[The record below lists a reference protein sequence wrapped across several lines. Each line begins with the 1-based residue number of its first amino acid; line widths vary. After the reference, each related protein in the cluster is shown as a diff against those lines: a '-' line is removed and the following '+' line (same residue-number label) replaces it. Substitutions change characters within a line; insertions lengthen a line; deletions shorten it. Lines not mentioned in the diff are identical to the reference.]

1 MPPPIK
7 LVQQAL
13 PGMSQLCDSPERTAG
28 TFLKTAATV
37 FSRWFLV
44 MRAAASRERAR
55 QQEYRLAHNLKN
67 KVKVPSRPLELV
79 DLEKQTEEYSESI
92 IRSMFGDEVADY
104 ARSRF
109 ACALSTGD
117 MRAFKIRL
125 LMLKARNALQGPLQ
139 DEFSKWTDRYIE
151 QAEADAGCK
160 PCPGPRRMSRAEKER
175 KRLRKAANDY
185 YEEEWFQDH
194 EEPARPGVENPSPSA
209 SPAKGEDDSTSDTPS
224 PRAKKDGGSRK
235 RKASDIL
242 SKTVSGSMPPV
253 AGLVS
258 SMYKVMGG
266 ATIEDMAALIVEES
280 PADILENASEE
291 KVEKTSPIEKNG
303 PVRGLDD
310 SVTVMPEAPK
320 IQYLETPGR
329 RAYDSV
335 AEVMED
341 MAAGRAECYKTPGEV
356 VAAMKQGK
364 MMPHEAMLFISAM
377 DKLSGDKK
385 KGRRPATRRAK
396 LEQIPPE
403 EEEIDSEDRF
413 SNRDEGGEGDGAA
426 AYSYNPNGF
435 GGCYQGDYN
444 W

>member
-55 QQEYRLAHNLKN
+55 QQEYRIAHNLKN

-79 DLEKQTEEYSESI
+79 DMEKQTEEYSESI

-104 ARSRF
+104 ARTRF

-125 LMLKARNALQGPLQ
+125 LMLKARNSLQGPLQ

-185 YEEEWFQDH
+185 YEEEWFRDH
-194 EEPARPGVENPSPSA
+194 EEPPRLDMENPPPSA
-209 SPAKGEDDSTSDTPS
+209 SPAKGEVSTLDTPS
-224 PRAKKDGGSRK
+224 SGAKKDGGRK

-242 SKTVSGSMPPV
+242 SKTVSGSLPPV

-258 SMYKVMGG
+258 SMCKVMGG

-280 PADILENASEE
+280 PVDTLESASEE
-291 KVEKTSPIEKNG
+291 KVEKTSHIEKSG
-303 PVRGLDD
+303 PVRALEN
-310 SVTVMPEAPK
+310 SVTVTSETPK
-320 IQYLETPGR
+320 TQYLETHGR
-329 RAYDSV
+329 RTYDSV

-341 MAAGRAECYKTPGEV
+341 MAAGRTECYKTPGEV

-403 EEEIDSEDRF
+403 EEEEEIDSEDRF

>member
-55 QQEYRLAHNLKN
+55 QQEYRIAHNLKN

-125 LMLKARNALQGPLQ
+125 LMLKARNSLQGPLQ

-194 EEPARPGVENPSPSA
+194 EEPARPDAENPSPSA
-209 SPAKGEDDSTSDTPS
+209 SPANGKSSTSDAPS
-224 PRAKKDGGSRK
+224 PRAKKDGGRK

-280 PADILENASEE
+280 PADTLENASEE
-291 KVEKTSPIEKNG
+291 KVEKTSPIEENG
-303 PVRGLDD
+303 PVKGLED
-310 SVTVMPEAPK
+310 SVTVTPETPK
-320 IQYLETPGR
+320 TQYLETPGR
-329 RAYDSV
+329 RMYGSV
-335 AEVMED
+335 EEVMED
-341 MAAGRAECYKTPGEV
+341 MAAGRTECYKTPGEV
-356 VAAMKQGK
+356 VAAMKLGK

-385 KGRRPATRRAK
+385 KGRRPAARRAK

-403 EEEIDSEDRF
+403 EEEEEIDSEDRF
-413 SNRDEGGEGDGAA
+413 GNRDEGGEGEGAA

>member
-44 MRAAASRERAR
+44 MRAAVSRERAR
-55 QQEYRLAHNLKN
+55 QQEYRIAHNLKN

-79 DLEKQTEEYSESI
+79 DMEKQTEEYSESI

-125 LMLKARNALQGPLQ
+125 LMLKARNSLQGPLQ

-194 EEPARPGVENPSPSA
+194 EEPHRPDMEITPPSA
-209 SPAKGEDDSTSDTPS
+209 SPAKDKDSTLDAPS
-224 PRAKKDGGSRK
+224 AGAKKDGGRK

-242 SKTVSGSMPPV
+242 SKTISGSLPPV

-280 PADILENASEE
+280 PVDTPENGHEK
-291 KVEKTSPIEKNG
+291 KVEKTSPIEGKG
-303 PVRGLDD
+303 SVRGLDD
-310 SVTVMPEAPK
+310 GVTVTSEAPI
-320 IQYLETPGR
+320 IQYLEPPGR
-329 RAYDSV
+329 RTYDSV

-341 MAAGRAECYKTPGEV
+341 MAAGRVECYKTPGEV

-385 KGRRPATRRAK
+385 KGRRPTTRRAK
-396 LEQIPPE
+396 LEQIPPNEE
-403 EEEIDSEDRF
+403 EEEIDNEDRF
-413 SNRDEGGEGDGAA
+413 GNRDEDEEGEGAA
-426 AYSYNPNGF
+426 VYSYNPNGF

-444 W
+444 